1 LQWNKGKCKEE
12 KMKMMKIAIPNKGRI
27 STGVKK
33 LLERIG
39 IDIPSNGRKL
49 YVNTNNPEIQLMYA
63 RAADIPRYVESGAA
77 DVGVTGEDMVWESE
91 AEVEMVLKLN
101 FGSCRISV
109 AVPKGSKIKSPKDY
123 KRGMKVATKL
133 SNISRKHFGKAGIEC
148 EIVPLAGATELAP
161 QLGIADM
168 IVDQVSTGNTLG
180 ENNLRIVEDIAE
192 SSQYLIANRKSMKE
206 KEEEIDTLKVSM
218 ESVIT
223 AEVKRYIMANV
234 STQEDLEKVV
244 KVMPAMESPTVLK
257 LAKEGAYSVHSVVE
271 RSELIQ
277 TIRELKKA
285 GAKDI
290 LVMSMSRV
298 VD

>member
-1 LQWNKGKCKEE
+1 
-12 KMKMMKIAIPNKGRI
+12 MIKIAIPSKGRI
-27 STGVKK
+27 SIGVKK

-39 IDIPSNGRKL
+39 LDIPENGRKL
-49 YVNTNNPEIQLMYA
+49 YVSTDNPEIQLMYA

-77 DVGVTGEDMVWESE
+77 DIGVTGEDMVWESE
-91 AEVEMVLKLN
+91 AEVKKLLKLN
-101 FGSCRISV
+101 FGSCKISV
-109 AVPKGSKIKSPKDY
+109 AVPVDSRIKSSKDY
-123 KRGMKVATKL
+123 KSGMKVATKL
-133 SNISRKHFGKAGIEC
+133 ANITKKHFSKMGLKC

-180 ENNLRIVEDIAE
+180 ENNLRVVEDIAE
-192 SSQYLIANRKSMKE
+192 SSQYLIANKKSLKE
-206 KEEEIDTLKVSM
+206 KEEEIDTIKVSM

-234 STQEDLEKVV
+234 GAEEDLKKVI
-244 KVMPAMESPTVLK
+244 KVIPSMESPTVLK
-257 LAKEGAYSVHSVVE
+257 LAKEGAYSVHSVVD
-271 RSELIQ
+271 RSELIK

-290 LVMSMSRV
+290 LVMNMSRV